1 MQNLGEIHVILLYD
15 RNGVH
20 GAEGDEV
27 VSGESDNFADHVE
40 ELVLGF
46 GRNRD
51 LAETSGKES
60 TCACIQELHIIFN
73 FSAANFHNHTCAVYV
88 LQEMYLRGLG
98 TSSSLVSSPEVPATA
113 SCPVLCV
120 SMNKTF
126 LSILKLA

>member
-1 MQNLGEIHVILLYD
+1 MIEMVYTEQKEMRWSVENEIILWIMWKSWCWDLEEIEIWQRNLAKKVQ
-15 RNGVH
+15 
-20 GAEGDEV
+20 
-27 VSGESDNFADHVE
+27 S
-40 ELVLGF
+40 
-46 GRNRD
+46 
-51 LAETSGKES
+51 
-60 TCACIQELHIIFN
+60 CACMQELHIIFN

-120 SMNKTF
+120 STNKTF